1 MTGKSAHDRHVGEG
15 PASDAPALGTPRWRA
30 LRQST
35 SAMAEQVRDTAGREG
50 VVRGAPALDAPAP
63 GAAAPRVPTPGAL
76 TAGAPTPIGSAPIPG
91 PAVVAGA
98 RPADVSGVRHPSRRG
113 PRRRWRALRLGV
125 GWAMLVA
132 IGGVAMLPAAD
143 ALASGV
149 DRPPYIVQQV
159 VASSPTATS
168 QGEGTRR
175 D

>member
-1 MTGKSAHDRHVGEG
+1 MTGTPAQDRYVGEG
-15 PASDAPALGTPRWRA
+15 PAPG
-30 LRQST
+30 T
-35 SAMAEQVRDTAGREG
+35 SAPGVPTCDELRRETSAGETSGGEVLAAEALAWETSAGESLPG
-50 VVRGAPALDAPAP
+50 KALAPEACAP
-63 GAAAPRVPTPGAL
+63 GA
-76 TAGAPTPIGSAPIPG
+76 PILNGSAPIPG
-91 PAVVAGA
+91 PVVVADT
-98 RPADVSGVRHPSRRG
+98 RPSDASGVRHPSRRG
-113 PRRRWRALRLGV
+113 LRRRWRALRLGV

>member
-1 MTGKSAHDRHVGEG
+1 MTGTPAHDRYVGEV
-15 PASDAPALGTPRWRA
+15 S
-30 LRQST
+30 
-35 SAMAEQVRDTAGREG
+35 
-50 VVRGAPALDAPAP
+50 AP
-63 GAAAPRVPTPGAL
+63 GASAPG
-76 TAGAPTPIGSAPIPG
+76 APIPG
-91 PAVVAGA
+91 PVVAAGT
-98 RPADVSGVRHPSRRG
+98 RPADVSGVRHPPHRG
-113 PRRRWRALRLGV
+113 LRRRWRALRLGV

-168 QGEGTRR
+168 QSEGTRR